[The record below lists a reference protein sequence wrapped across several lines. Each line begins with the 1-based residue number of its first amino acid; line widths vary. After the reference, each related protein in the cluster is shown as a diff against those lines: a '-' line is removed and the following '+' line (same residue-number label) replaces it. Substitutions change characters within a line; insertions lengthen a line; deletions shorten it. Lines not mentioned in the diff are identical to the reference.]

1 MNKIEFRKSLRKLL
15 IIEGLI
21 KPPKLVK
28 PKTLSL
34 SSRYVPKTKG
44 WILEEW
50 NGKKLKNKGKSNLH
64 HYRINGV
71 LYLVIKTDKGLV
83 HEVNSRAEY
92 YTEKSSSCPMSS
104 RMNKNTNFK
113 QQMELDKEF
122 LRNS

>member
-1 MNKIEFRKSLRKLL
+1 MNKLEFKKSLRKLL

-21 KPPKLVK
+21 KK
-28 PKTLSL
+28 PKKLSSL
-34 SSRYVPKTKG
+34 SSPYIPKNKG
-44 WILEEW
+44 WIVEEW
-50 NGKKLKNKGKSNLH
+50 NGKKLKNRGKKNLH

-83 HEVNSRAEY
+83 HEINDRVEY

-122 LRNS
+122 LRNE